1 MVHGVQQRNTCNSP
15 PLFPFL
21 QVPLLNKKI
30 REEKRRHGFPVKGG
44 KGRVEGAVNKVAAV
58 NSMCDRSPPPDIDT
72 GTIYGFELRLGL
84 TPRRGEPKRA
94 DTHVYK

>member
-1 MVHGVQQRNTCNSP
+1 M
-15 PLFPFL
+15 
-21 QVPLLNKKI
+21 
-30 REEKRRHGFPVKGG
+30 
-44 KGRVEGAVNKVAAV
+44 EGAVNKVAAV
-58 NSMCDRSPPPDIDT
+58 NSMYDRSPPPDIDT

>member
-1 MVHGVQQRNTCNSP
+1 M
-15 PLFPFL
+15 
-21 QVPLLNKKI
+21 
-30 REEKRRHGFPVKGG
+30 
-44 KGRVEGAVNKVAAV
+44 EGAVNKVAAV

-94 DTHVYK
+94 DTHVYKVYSGRERVVLSSEQKPLTYDTHAINNPLKQ